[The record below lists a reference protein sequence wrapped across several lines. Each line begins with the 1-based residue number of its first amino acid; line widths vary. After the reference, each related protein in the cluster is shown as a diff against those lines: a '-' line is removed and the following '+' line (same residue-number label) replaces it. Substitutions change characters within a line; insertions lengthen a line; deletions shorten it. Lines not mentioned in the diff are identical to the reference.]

1 MRGISMN
8 SDGARGCEFCLTDR
22 GRGHN
27 MIAVEGRG
35 WVCDVCGWKP
45 LDADRECQ
53 REPDEVEQG
62 GAWVLR
68 GRGIRA
74 SRKRYARPALL
85 ELCRRLRCETQLA
98 LSARA
103 ERRLAAWILDRWAI
117 PYRTIADATGLSM
130 SRVGQIV
137 AEARVYG
144 RRTGLPL
151 AFPPGRRELLDAW
164 RAWSRGS

>member
-74 SRKRYARPALL
+74 SRKRLSDSTGSLVASDSTPSRPPQK
-85 ELCRRLRCETQLA
+85 TYT
-98 LSARA
+98 SAPNSAPRS
-103 ERRLAAWILDRWAI
+103 
-117 PYRTIADATGLSM
+117 IAFMVFCS
-130 SRVGQIV
+130 V
-137 AEARVYG
+137 
-144 RRTGLPL
+144 
-151 AFPPGRRELLDAW
+151 
-164 RAWSRGS
+164 